1 MKTYRSRMAY
11 PSAFPELVPVDAS
24 SGSTCGAS
32 TCGASTAEARIVAA
46 NRDFYR
52 EIAEKYDRY
61 ESCVSSAYLQ
71 AILDADL
78 DKIHSSCTSLERR
91 PQCLDCGGGTGN
103 LALKMLARGWDVTV
117 VDVSDE
123 MLGVLSKK
131 AVTRGY
137 SPKLI
142 NNAIAQFLTTVSD
155 TFDLVSFNS
164 VLHHLYSFARIAEM
178 AATRV
183 RPGGFFYSNFDP
195 VIPRYPLWTRIF
207 ESLDIAAAKLMLDSR
222 DFMPGIWRRTR
233 KLFRRRDSLLSR
245 SVVSAGDLAEY
256 HAQSGVDD
264 AQILRVLERQGF
276 TIVEHL
282 KYPAGRTR
290 AGQFLNRRL
299 RLLEN
304 FKIIA
309 RRPI

>member
-1 MKTYRSRMAY
+1 MKTSTSRMAY
-11 PSAFPELVPVDAS
+11 PNAFPEVVPVDTS
-24 SGSTCGAS
+24 SGN
-32 TCGASTAEARIVAA
+32 TCGASTAETRIAAA

-61 ESCVSSAYLQ
+61 ESCVSNAYLQ
-71 AILDADL
+71 EILGTDL
-78 DKIHSSCTSLERR
+78 DKIHSSFTSLGRT

-103 LALKMLARGWDVTV
+103 VALKMLALGWDVTV

-131 AVTRGY
+131 AAARGY
-137 SPKLI
+137 LPKLI
-142 NNAIAQFLTTVSD
+142 NGTIAQFLTTASG
-155 TFDLVSFNS
+155 TFDLVAFNS
-164 VLHHLYSFARIAEM
+164 VFHHLYSFARIAEM

-183 RPGGFFYSNFDP
+183 RSGGFFYSNFDP
-195 VIPRYPLWTRIF
+195 VVPRNPFWTRIF
-207 ESLDIAAAKLMLDSR
+207 ESLDIAAAKLMFDSR
-222 DFMPGIWRRTR
+222 DFMPGIWRRAR
-233 KLFRRRDSLLSR
+233 KLFYRRDSLLSR

-256 HAQSGVDD
+256 HAQTGVDD

-282 KYPAGRTR
+282 RYPAGRTR
-290 AGQFLNRRL
+290 AGQFLNGRL
-299 RLLEN
+299 RLVEN

-309 RRPI
+309 RRPV